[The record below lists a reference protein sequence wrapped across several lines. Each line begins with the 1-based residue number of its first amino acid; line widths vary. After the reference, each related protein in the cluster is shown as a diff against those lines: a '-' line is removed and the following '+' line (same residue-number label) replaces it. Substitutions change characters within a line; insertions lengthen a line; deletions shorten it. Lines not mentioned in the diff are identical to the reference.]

1 MPSILHQIP
10 SNAKIRREIKRIV
23 FGKVLFCPHC
33 HYSGVRKY
41 KNRYRCKRCRKWFS
55 FTSVTWLKG
64 AKLPLQTIWL
74 LLWAWLHKVALDQ
87 VVKLA
92 GVSSVTARRW
102 YEKFREHLPQ
112 DQLLDLR
119 LSGKIQIDEAY
130 RGKKENSYSI
140 IGAKEIG
147 SRKIVLEFLP
157 KNSVDRQEAVDF
169 LSRYVVPGS
178 NLFSDGAAIYRG
190 IQNWWPVNHQFERH
204 NRFQFT
210 LTSEIEGLWGNYFTF
225 IRRMYHHVTFS
236 KAPSM
241 LNEFSLRFSHP
252 EWFVSPS
259 RYLEISLKPLK
270 LKDASSP
277 KLWITFLE
285 KILEAKTI
293 ESPLV
298 SKLKLVMPGARCL

>member
-10 SNAKIRREIKRIV
+10 SDANIRREIKRIV

-87 VVKLA
+87 AVKLA

-157 KNSVDRQEAVDF
+157 KNSVDRREAVDF

-225 IRRMYHHVTFS
+225 VRRMYHHITFS

-241 LNEFSLRFSHP
+241 LNEFSLRFSCP
-252 EWFVSPS
+252 EYFVSPA
-259 RYLEISLKPLK
+259 RYLGVALKPIRRSR
-270 LKDASSP
+270 A
-277 KLWITFLE
+277 KLWIIFLK
-285 KILEAKTI
+285 KILETETI